1 LHKVAVWC
9 GVGWDII
16 WGVTMK
22 VVFLKDV
29 PNVASAG
36 QMKEVADGYGRNYL
50 IPKKLA
56 VLATSA
62 ELKKLEAQRQAEARR
77 EAKFGAEAGALSQA
91 IASLEIKLSAK
102 VGEQNRL
109 YGSITSG
116 DIAAEVQR
124 LTGKEI
130 DKRKVELAE
139 PIKELG
145 SYEIPI
151 KLSKDITAK
160 VKVLVE
166 EKKADK
172 EEKA

>member
-1 LHKVAVWC
+1 
-9 GVGWDII
+9 
-16 WGVTMK
+16 MK

-36 QMKEVADGYGRNYL
+36 QVKEVADGYGRNYL

-56 VLATSA
+56 VLATPA
-62 ELKKLEAQRQAEARR
+62 ELKRLEAQRQAEVRR
-77 EAKFGAEAGALSQA
+77 EAKFEAEAGALA
-91 IASLEIKLSAK
+91 ETIASLEIKLSAK

-124 LTGKEI
+124 LTGKDI
-130 DKRKVELAE
+130 DKRKVELEE

-145 SYEIPI
+145 SYEVPI
-151 KLSKDITAK
+151 KLTKDVTAK

-166 EKKADK
+166 EEKADK

>member
-1 LHKVAVWC
+1 MGCV
-9 GVGWDII
+9 VGWDII

-29 PNVASAG
+29 PGVASVG

-56 VLATSA
+56 VLATPA
-62 ELKKLEAQRQAEARR
+62 ELKKLESQHQAEARR
-77 EAKFGAEAGALSQA
+77 EAKFGVEAGALAQT

-151 KLSKDITAK
+151 KLTRDVTAK

-166 EKKADK
+166 EEKADK